1 MLASPELLDLA
12 YKKLAQD
19 QLACSEVQQP
29 AEMRGLWCLSDA
41 SRPLLGFTFCHPPWH
56 QVNQED
62 AVFQIRVAQNGPLC
76 GHVV

>member
-19 QLACSEVQQP
+19 QFASYEVQQP
-29 AEMRGLWCLSDA
+29 AEMRGLWCLSGA
-41 SRPLLGFTFCHPPWH
+41 GRPLLGCTFCHPPWH

-62 AVFQIRVAQNGPLC
+62 AAFQIRVAQNGPLC